1 MPPLENAR
9 HERFAQGL
17 AKGKTQEQAYI
28 DAGYSE
34 NGARVSASQL
44 LTNPNVAAR
53 VAELQERAAMRVEL
67 TLADIIAEIEQA
79 RIAALAAETVQA
91 SAAVSASKAKAEL
104 LGLGAN
110 KKIEVGGSDDLP
122 PIQSVTRIELIAAK
136 INDDDTA

>member
-53 VAELQERAAMRVEL
+53 VAELQERAAIRVEWDI
-67 TLADIIAEIEQA
+67 ADAIRELEEA
-79 RIAALAAETVQA
+79 RVAAGSAETVQA
-91 SAAVSASKAKAEL
+91 SAMISATMGKAKL
-104 LGLGAN
+104 LGLVIDKAEN
-110 KKIEVGGSDDLP
+110 KTTIAFEDALASLDD
-122 PIQSVTRIELIAAK
+122 
-136 INDDDTA
+136 

>member
-17 AKGKTQEQAYI
+17 AKGKTQEEAYI
-28 DAGYSE
+28 EAGYV
-34 NGARVSASQL
+34 GDRTAASRLASDVNIRQRL
-44 LTNPNVAAR
+44 Q
-53 VAELQERAAMRVEL
+53 ELQERAAIKVEL

-104 LGLGAN
+104 LGLGAA
-110 KKIEVGGSDDLP
+110 KKFELGGADGGPMQVQVIERKIVRANVTQTDD
-122 PIQSVTRIELIAAK
+122 
-136 INDDDTA
+136 